1 MVRSGSQPT
10 SFAGPLSGTMVSH
23 VHELLGHAA
32 CCMVTLI
39 HGNRSSSAIQC
50 GLRTWGVLIKTH
62 KLVKM
67 TQATAFHTTASTL
80 RKCSSL
86 PHDPG
91 TLTTQ
96 NGKASALQELLGSPV
111 MVSSNQSRGEMH
123 ASVFSECSGSLCQ
136 QQTSC

>member
-1 MVRSGSQPT
+1 MLFLCWQALADSCGPLRLT
-10 SFAGPLSGTMVSH
+10 AHLLELSFAGPLSGTMVLH
-23 VHELLGHAA
+23 VHEVLGHTA
-32 CCMVTLI
+32 CCTVTLI

-67 TQATAFHTTASTL
+67 TQVTAFHTTVSTL

-86 PHDPG
+86 PHDPE

-111 MVSSNQSRGEMH
+111 MVSIQQSVTWRD
-123 ASVFSECSGSLCQ
+123 V
-136 QQTSC
+136 